1 MALCV
6 RRDHG
11 WARVRFSHHHPCLC
25 VHRTSSSSVERT
37 RDGTGPRRAPS
48 TPPSSRHVPNTYL
61 LLLYPGSALRRALW
75 GMGDGGG
82 GGGGVTTP
90 PVLEGKLMHNMMTLH
105 PASGSAGCSPHTT
118 PPPTHTRTLHHH
130 IPPPVLYLTATQ
142 ALLKHLEA
150 RRRVVYV
157 DEYNTS
163 QFCPECDTRL
173 VYHSNREKRC
183 DECKTVWNRD
193 LVGALNQKKVFE
205 YWWQHGER
213 PAHLCRPA
221 APESTPGAAAATA
234 RRSRKRRA
242 AASDLDPDPDLDTTG
257 GATDSAAEDAQQPG
271 GPPARRR
278 AKVCVCMCVCM
289 CVCAGPR
296 KSSGCE
302 RGCTRGGLA
311 ASSWLPPPPLHQCI
325 PTPTVTVVQLA

>member
-1 MALCV
+1 
-6 RRDHG
+6 
-11 WARVRFSHHHPCLC
+11 
-25 VHRTSSSSVERT
+25 
-37 RDGTGPRRAPS
+37 
-48 TPPSSRHVPNTYL
+48 
-61 LLLYPGSALRRALW
+61 
-75 GMGDGGG
+75 MGVG

-118 PPPTHTRTLHHH
+118 PPHTHTRTLHHH

-242 AASDLDPDPDLDTTG
+242 AASDLDPDPDLGTTG
-257 GATDSAAEDAQQPG
+257 GASAAEDAQQPG

-278 AKVCVCMCVCM
+278 AKVCVCMCVCA
-289 CVCAGPR
+289 CVCVRALGSRQGASVGSHVVGWQQAAGCPHHPFTSASPHPLSLL
-296 KSSGCE
+296 SS
-302 RGCTRGGLA
+302 
-311 ASSWLPPPPLHQCI
+311 
-325 PTPTVTVVQLA
+325 

>member
-1 MALCV
+1 
-6 RRDHG
+6 
-11 WARVRFSHHHPCLC
+11 
-25 VHRTSSSSVERT
+25 
-37 RDGTGPRRAPS
+37 
-48 TPPSSRHVPNTYL
+48 
-61 LLLYPGSALRRALW
+61 
-75 GMGDGGG
+75 
-82 GGGGVTTP
+82 
-90 PVLEGKLMHNMMTLH
+90 MHNMMTLH

-118 PPPTHTRTLHHH
+118 TPPHTHTHTLHHH

-242 AASDLDPDPDLDTTG
+242 AASDLDPDPDLVTTG
-257 GATDSAAEDAQQPG
+257 GASAPEDAQQPG

-278 AKVCVCMCVCM
+278 AKVCVCLCVCM

-302 RGCTRGGLA
+302 RGFTRGGLA

>member
-1 MALCV
+1 LFDQILMAIAPDPKDIIV
-6 RRDHG
+6 IGGAYSGRDRSAKG
-11 WARVRFSHHHPCLC
+11 TKHPSIL
-25 VHRTSSSSVERT
+25 
-37 RDGTGPRRAPS
+37 
-48 TPPSSRHVPNTYL
+48 
-61 LLLYPGSALRRALW
+61 
-75 GMGDGGG
+75 
-82 GGGGVTTP
+82 
-90 PVLEGKLMHNMMTLH
+90 K
-105 PASGSAGCSPHTT
+105 
-118 PPPTHTRTLHHH
+118 
-130 IPPPVLYLTATQ
+130 

-257 GATDSAAEDAQQPG
+257 GATDSAPEDAQQPG

-278 AKVCVCMCVCM
+278 AKLSSDG
-289 CVCAGPR
+289 AHPR
-296 KSSGCE
+296 
-302 RGCTRGGLA
+302 
-311 ASSWLPPPPLHQCI
+311 
-325 PTPTVTVVQLA
+325 

>member
-1 MALCV
+1 MCCGEG
-6 RRDHG
+6 G
-11 WARVRFSHHHPCLC
+11 WEGSVWHCAYGGTTAGHAYVSPTTTPTSVCTGHHR
-25 VHRTSSSSVERT
+25 HRWSVL
-37 RDGTGPRRAPS
+37 GTGPVSEGHQAP
-48 TPPSSRHVPNTYL
+48 
-61 LLLYPGSALRRALW
+61 
-75 GMGDGGG
+75 
-82 GGGGVTTP
+82 
-90 PVLEGKLMHNMMTLH
+90 LH
-105 PASGSAGCSPHTT
+105 PQGTYPTRTCCCCIQAVLCGVHCGGWGWVGWRDYSANLGGQAHAQHDR
-118 PPPTHTRTLHHH
+118 PPPPPYTHAHFTTTS
-130 IPPPVLYLTATQ
+130 PPPVLYLTATQ

-242 AASDLDPDPDLDTTG
+242 AASDLDPDPDLVTTG
-257 GATDSAAEDAQQPG
+257 GASAAEGAQQPG

-302 RGCTRGGLA
+302 RGFTRGGLA